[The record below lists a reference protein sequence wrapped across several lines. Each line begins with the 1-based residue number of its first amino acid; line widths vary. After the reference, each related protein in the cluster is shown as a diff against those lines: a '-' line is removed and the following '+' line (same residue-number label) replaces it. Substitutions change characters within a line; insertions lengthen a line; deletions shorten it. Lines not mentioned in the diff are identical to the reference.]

1 MFLNT
6 IFKTLAVILIALF
19 LFIPSSYAGTGGD
32 VELPE
37 TDSYVFQMFSFFDL
51 RDRETYVQVTNIGN
65 NNGIVHVQ
73 IFDVSNNCNENNFFD
88 KYTPA
93 DTHVYNM
100 RDIQTND
107 GDPSGVV
114 LPDGAYGFVSVINV
128 DSVSLDFDDESEF
141 IGNFRVVDNNGYEYR
156 TNSAAP
162 GPRASSIG
170 ETVTFNFNTKGGV
183 TLSDVI
189 GIVYDLDDGE
199 IVAAD
204 LSDNYVAVDVDIF
217 NENEVPFSCRNV
229 VFACTDQ
236 DNPLLEDL
244 LETVNNSCCG
254 ASSNVASFEY
264 GINNTIP
271 HSKGGELLC
280 PGNIISDG
288 IVTLDRFPAGEGLDR
303 TLIGYVGLNNG
314 NGRGSMDSFWHE
326 NNGIQQQ
333 GGG

>member
-1 MFLNT
+1 MSLNK
-6 IFKTLAVILIALF
+6 IFKTSAVILITLF
-19 LFIPSSYAGTGGD
+19 LFIPDSYAGKGAVLIPD
-32 VELPE
+32 
-37 TDSYVFQMFSFFDL
+37 TDTYEFQLFSFFDL
-51 RDRETYVQVTNIGN
+51 RNRETHVQITNIGDT
-65 NNGIVHVQ
+65 NGTVHVQ
-73 IFDVSNNCNENNFFD
+73 IFDVSNNCNENDFFD
-88 KYTPA
+88 IYTPA
-93 DTHVYNM
+93 DTHVYDM
-100 RDIQTND
+100 SDIQTND
-107 GDPSGVV
+107 GNPSGVV
-114 LPDGAYGFVSVINV
+114 LPEGAYGFVSVINV
-128 DSVSLDFDDESEF
+128 DPQTGTFNDFTEF
-141 IGNFRVVDNNGYEYR
+141 IGNFRVLDANGYEYR
-156 TNSAAP
+156 TNSATP
-162 GPRASSIG
+162 GPRTSSIG
-170 ETVTFNFNTKGGV
+170 ETVKFNFNTEGGV

-199 IVAAD
+199 IVAAN
-204 LSDNYVAVDVDIF
+204 LSDNYVALDVDIF

-264 GINNTIP
+264 GINNAIP
-271 HSKGGELLC
+271 HTKDGELLC

-326 NNGIQQQ
+326 NNGIEQQ